1 MNAAHLEDVLPIY
14 FSRLFPFEDLYEWL
28 NYGEANTFACR
39 EFAFNFEGDRYLR
52 YQAYSSLNDFKN
64 DVKRKKP
71 YKIDI
76 GAVYNNPPSNY
87 MREAEFYPVQKE
99 LIFDLDLTD
108 YDEIRTCCSGTNV
121 CSKCW
126 KFMTIAI
133 KILDTSLREDFGFDN
148 ILWTFSGRRGIHCW
162 VCDKSARFLKKYGR
176 LAVANYLQLVTGGE
190 YKKKKVEINNAIHHS
205 VQRALKIIEPLFVK
219 ICVIEQNMLG
229 TQERIDKFLGIMDEA
244 LRTDVQ
250 HLLDK
255 YQTSASRWQAFVEY
269 FRNQIELKVDMWSKT
284 PFLIEEIMI
293 QYAYPRLDI
302 NVSLGISHLLKSPF
316 SVHPRTGKIG
326 IILDPKNI
334 EHFDPCEVPTVT
346 QLFKEIDVYDSTS
359 VKQDIAVQN
368 NQEKITDLMKTSL
381 KTSLKLFRVFLSDL
395 KKSQSMSNDT

>member
-28 NYGEANTFACR
+28 KYGEANTFACR
-39 EFAFNFEGDRYLR
+39 EFVFNFEGDRYLR
-52 YQAYSSLNDFKN
+52 YQAYSSLNDLKN

-126 KFMTIAI
+126 KFMIIAI
-133 KILDTSLREDFGFDN
+133 KILDTSLRE
-148 ILWTFSGRRGIHCW
+148 
-162 VCDKSARFLKKYGR
+162 
-176 LAVANYLQLVTGGE
+176 
-190 YKKKKVEINNAIHHS
+190 
-205 VQRALKIIEPLFVK
+205 
-219 ICVIEQNMLG
+219 QNMLG
-229 TQERIDKFLGIMDEA
+229 TQEGIDKFLGIIDEA

-269 FRNQIELKVDMWSKT
+269 FRNQIESKVDMWSKT

-326 IILDPKNI
+326 IILDPKTI

-368 NQEKITDLMKTSL
+368 NQEKITDIMKTSL
-381 KTSLKLFRVFLSDL
+381 NTSLKLFRVFLSDL